1 MRCPVQGANGTARF
15 ESVSCS
21 PSRGSIIL
29 LFVRD
34 SATGFRQ
41 LVLRYFLNDP
51 GCGRLF
57 FLFPKLCRHWLFLWA
72 PPVTDMLV
80 QCLGARG
87 TPMCGTIPGA
97 SRVPFYHG
105 AAESVPRD
113 SGKKKSVLPG
123 WWEVCMVCVVCVYG
137 VCVWWCV
144 GCVSGVWVC
153 LYTVCVYEYVV
164 CDCVVCIACV

>member
-1 MRCPVQGANGTARF
+1 MAQPGLNQSPALHPGVRF
-15 ESVSCS
+15 
-21 PSRGSIIL
+21 IL

-41 LVLRYFLNDP
+41 LVLRCFLNDP
-51 GCGRLF
+51 GYGCLF

-80 QCLGARG
+80 QCLGGKGDPHVRHYSRCF
-87 TPMCGTIPGA
+87 TSTILSRS
-97 SRVPFYHG
+97 SRVS
-105 AAESVPRD
+105 AERFREKEISVA
-113 SGKKKSVLPG
+113 SVVG
-123 WWEVCMVCVVCVYG
+123 GVYGVCAVCVYG
-137 VCVWWCV
+137 VCVWW
-144 GCVSGVWVC
+144 CVSGVWVC